1 MVVLLFLYNL
11 GITLPKS
18 STGLYNNF
26 ICQTICRH
34 HAKSGGKPLKGNV
47 YSLADLSEPYKAT
60 IKQLALLAYEGL
72 SNNKLVFSFDEI
84 KASCINVTVVPE
96 AINGY
101 GLLQTVKHFGL
112 TNETLTF
119 NFLHFTI
126 QEYLAAYYVITSVQP
141 EEELFLLQ
149 NKFWSDLHTNMFSF
163 YITLTKGQQS
173 SFKRFLCD
181 GDNTVSISSKF
192 LQNHLKCICL
202 FCCFFFKLVMRR
214 CVQVL
219 KMLQSLIRK

>member
-47 YSLADLSEPYKAT
+47 YSLADLPEPYKA
-60 IKQLALLAYEGL
+60 KQLALLAYEGL
-72 SNNKLVFSFDEI
+72 NNNKLVFSFDEI
-84 KASCINVTVVPE
+84 KASWINVAVVPE

-101 GLLQTVKHFGL
+101 GLLQTVKYFGL

-119 NFLHFTI
+119 NFLHLTI
-126 QEYLAAYYVITSVQP
+126 QEYLVAYYVITSVQP

-163 YITLTKGQQS
+163 YITLTKGQWS
-173 SFKRFLCD
+173 SFKLCD
-181 GDNTVSISSKF
+181 GDNTVTISSKF
-192 LQNHLKCICL
+192 LQNHLKCIRL
-202 FCCFFFKLVMRR
+202 FCCFLKLVMRR